1 MFSYKKKLD
10 CNLKYYISNNAYKNY
25 RVLIQYKDFQSSIV
39 KKINSYKGTV
49 HHIIESANLISA
61 ELNSRSIDRISEYPE
76 VCKIYLD
83 EYLFLCGMSV
93 TAANKIHFS
102 ESYSLSGT
110 GIGIGLIDSG
120 IFPHPDLTSP
130 SNKIELFEDL
140 INNFSI
146 LMMIMGMVHPWLE
159 FYAVVVYHQIICTKE
174 YAVKVNYFVIKHLI
188 NLVKA
193 LLLIYSIL

>member
-10 CNLKYYISNNAYKNY
+10 CNLKHYISNNAYKNY
-25 RVLIQYKDFQSSIV
+25 RVLIQYKDFQSSVV

-61 ELNSRSIDRISEYPE
+61 ELNSRSIDRILEYPE
-76 VCKIYLD
+76 IEKIYLD

-93 TAANKIHFS
+93 TTANKVHFS
-102 ESYSLSGT
+102 ERYGLSGT

-130 SNKIELFEDL
+130 S
-140 INNFSI
+140 
-146 LMMIMGMVHPWLE
+146 
-159 FYAVVVYHQIICTKE
+159 Q
-174 YAVKVNYFVIKHLI
+174 
-188 NLVKA
+188 
-193 LLLIYSIL
+193 